1 MKRPRVLVADDSA
14 VYRRFLIDTFR
25 ADARVDVVGEAADG
39 RQTVAMARE
48 LRPDVMTLDVDMPVM
63 GGIEVLDALLA
74 FEPRPAVIM
83 VSRLTD
89 ADSRTTLAA
98 LCRGA
103 ADFVLKP
110 PQLDDQKARRKFQEE
125 LLSKI
130 EVLTGAPPP
139 AALTAPS
146 PFPSTSKG
154 GTPRA
159 VLIGTSTGGPN
170 ALSTLLRGLRP
181 DFPLPL
187 LIVQH
192 MPPAFTGLLAER
204 LSSETPW
211 RVREAREGAAPRPG
225 EAWIAPGDRHM
236 TTAGSENR
244 WFLHLTTDPPENFCR
259 PSVDALFRTAA
270 KTLNG
275 RALGVVLTGMGQD
288 GARGCEAL
296 RRAGGLVLVQDQAS
310 SLIWGMPGAVAQAG
324 LATEVVS
331 LDRLAGRLH
340 AWTAALQNER

>member
-1 MKRPRVLVADDSA
+1 MKRPRVLVVDDSA
-14 VYRRFLIDTFR
+14 VYRRFLTDTFR
-25 ADARVDVVGEAADG
+25 TDARVDVVGEAGDG
-39 RQTVAMARE
+39 RQAVALARE

-63 GGIEVLDALLA
+63 GGIEVLDTLLS

-110 PQLDDQKARRKFQEE
+110 PHLDDGQTRRRFQED
-125 LLSKI
+125 LLEKI
-130 EVLTGAPPP
+130 QLLTGAPPP
-139 AALTAPS
+139 APPPPTPPLSAVVKS
-146 PFPSTSKG
+146 

-192 MPPAFTGLLAER
+192 MPPVFTGLLAER
-204 LSSETPW
+204 LSGETPW
-211 RVREAREGAAPRPG
+211 RVREAREGASPRPG

-236 TTAGSENR
+236 TTAGSESR
-244 WFLHLTTDPPENFCR
+244 WFLHLTEDPPENFCR

-270 KTLNG
+270 RTLNG

-296 RRAGGLVLVQDQAS
+296 RREGGQVLVQDQES
-310 SLIWGMPGAVAQAG
+310 SLIWGMPGAVAHAG
-324 LATEVVS
+324 LATEIVP

-340 AWTAALQNER
+340 AWTAAL